1 MDGAAVSA
9 ATGVMGSLLAKL
21 SALLGEEYRLLK
33 GVNSDI
39 RFLRDELTAINNF
52 LINMSNMEENLGEQE
67 KEWRN
72 RVREIEDCIDLFM
85 RKFNHGD
92 VDANFVRRTAK
103 KIGMLWSRHEIASQI
118 HQLKDCVNEESA
130 RRLRYRFGES
140 NARIVEIDPGL
151 PALYV
156 EAEKLVGIHGPME
169 KIIDLLTKQD
179 GSSQQLKVVS
189 IVGFGGLG
197 KTTLANQVLKK
208 IKHQFDCTALVSIS
222 RSPDIK
228 KILFVLLKDMINKNN
243 SNDEKHK
250 KVVGIKAEKS
260 DDEKQLINKLR
271 EYLTSRRYLVAVD
284 DICVRSKCVL
294 ILIL

>member
-52 LINMSNMEENLGEQE
+52 LIKMSNMEENLGEQE

-118 HQLKDCVNEESA
+118 HQLKDRVNEESA

-271 EYLTSRRYLVAVD
+271 EYLTSRRWAQ
-284 DICVRSKCVL
+284 K
-294 ILIL
+294 